1 MLFMKIFLFLATA
14 ITTSLGGHITNTAH
28 NQEGRYN
35 DTDNRATNYDVQEV
49 SVTGELNPDEIDG
62 ILLMRE
68 EEKLA
73 RDVYQELG
81 EHFAVQAFTNIA
93 KSEQRH
99 MDAMAK
105 LINDYQLTDPVTDNT
120 RGVFTNPELA
130 KLYSELTTQGQA
142 SEEAALKVGALI
154 EELDIYDLHRLGE
167 ATTNQNILRVYDEL
181 TRGSR
186 NHLRSFTRLLAEQ
199 KATYT
204 PTYLSPDE
212 YTLII
217 ASDTERGNEE
227 GGNGQRGGKGRF

>member
-14 ITTSLGGHITNTAH
+14 ITTSLGGPITNTAH

-105 LINDYQLTDPVTDNT
+105 LISDYQLTDPITDNT

-204 PTYLSPDE
+204 LTYLSPDE